1 MTQKMR
7 IARLKSGSR
16 GGASEPSGQPGDTL
30 RALRTQRGWT
40 LSELSERTGLPI
52 STLSKVENNRM
63 SLTYDKLTRISRGL
77 EVDIA
82 DLFGSPSAAPQQVPT
97 GRRSITRA
105 GEGYS
110 IETEN
115 YGQRFPASELRQKR
129 FTPIMAEVRARS
141 LQEFGEL
148 VRHSGEEFALVLEGS
163 LELHTDLYAPAR
175 LEVGDSIYF
184 DSNMGHAYI
193 AIGDAPCRVLSVCT
207 EPDSPYA
214 GAGAGGD
221 HLHGL
226 ATGRNAATA
235 TAARSAP
242 VRRRAAG

>member
-7 IARLKSGSR
+7 IARPKPGLR
-16 GGASEPSGQPGDTL
+16 GGASEPGSQPGDTL

-40 LSELSERTGLPI
+40 LSELSDRTGLPI

-82 DLFGSPSAAPQQVPT
+82 DLFGSTSATPQQVPT

-110 IETEN
+110 IETDN

-214 GAGAGGD
+214 NARGD

-226 ATGRNAATA
+226 ATGRDAATA
-235 TAARSAP
+235 IAARPAP